1 MYIMYVDE
9 SGDPGNSPLSSP
21 HYILTGLIIHQDEW
35 KPALDGLKLL
45 RQNLDTYYGL
55 KPRTE
60 FHTSEIFRA
69 KADAYKSIKKSARI
83 DMLKYYVNEIPNI
96 FSSAKILN
104 ICFRK
109 GDQPSITNF
118 QELAWNRFL
127 NRYDTFLRKAANDKG
142 LIICDE
148 SNENQLR
155 NQLRKSRIY
164 NPIPSQFNA
173 TPYNAPVQNIIEDI
187 NHRKSTLSYFIQ
199 TCDVVTHCL
208 YRKEYPK
215 GSLKKHQVD
224 KIFDILEPILLKQAS
239 AADPMG
245 IVRK

>member
-1 MYIMYVDE
+1 MYVDE

-21 HYILTGLIIHQDEW
+21 HYILTGLILHQDEW
-35 KPALDGLKLL
+35 KSNLHSLKILRKNIQASFGLTS
-45 RQNLDTYYGL
+45 RI
-55 KPRTE
+55 E
-60 FHTSEIFRA
+60 FHATEIFRTSS
-69 KADAYKSIKKSARI
+69 DAYKAIKKHDRI
-83 DMLKYYVNEIPNI
+83 KMLKFYVNEIPNI
-96 FSSAKILN
+96 FSNAKILN

-109 GDQPSITNF
+109 QDHPQILNF

-127 NRYDTFLRKAANDKG
+127 NRYDKYLGKIAVDKG
-142 LIICDE
+142 IIICDE

-164 NPIPSQFNA
+164 NPTPSHFGSN
-173 TPYNAPVQNIIEDI
+173 TYNSPIQNIIEDI

-199 TCDVVTHCL
+199 TSDIIAHCL

-215 GSLKKHQVD
+215 GSLRKHGVE
-224 KIFDILEPILLKQAS
+224 KIFDALEPILLKEAS
-239 AADPMG
+239 SLDPFG